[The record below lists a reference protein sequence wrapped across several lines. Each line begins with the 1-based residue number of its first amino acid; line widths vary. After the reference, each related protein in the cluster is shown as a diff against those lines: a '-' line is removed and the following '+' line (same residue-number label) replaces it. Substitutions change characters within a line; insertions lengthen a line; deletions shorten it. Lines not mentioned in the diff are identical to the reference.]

1 MMANSMSKI
10 MYAEVLANGPINL
23 DINDVMSPAKKT
35 AITKL
40 TTYANSSRII

>member
-1 MMANSMSKI
+1 MSKI

-40 TTYANSSRII
+40 TTYANPSRII